1 MYKYIDVTYALSP
14 FLERSMG
21 VLSNTSDQIENT
33 TPKVQL
39 WIKKPQE
46 IMSPRSNNFGL
57 DNDTFDRVEK
67 TGKELL
73 ANWKFL
79 VEENEQAIKTTFNKL
94 QNMQPSE
101 LSENRTRQEIE
112 QHIDFYRADR
122 HVMKKCMNHL
132 QCSMKD
138 RLNYLRK
145 QKKFL
150 LDYQNTIENMFN
162 SIEKSKRSRIPDP
175 FPRFILDVKLNHYHM
190 FNEELLI
197 SSNERANK
205 HDRRVI
211 EPNTISI
218 GNINVYMGRTGR
230 ANVMTPIHENEFES
244 DKCLTG
250 TCFDPYCT
258 CCRSDSE
265 LSFENHELDIECK
278 MYEAVEDSK
287 RNENISRKEALT
299 NMLQKQAQKSKI
311 PIAVK
316 CPSQLAF
323 KKMKNMDT
331 SSATQLKLP
340 PLLPNKRIKHMN
352 ESSSTQLK
360 LPPLLPNKNMKYVEK
375 SSSAPLKSPPLL
387 RNKKIKSCWEPLKLP
402 PLLPDQK
409 QNCKEEKS
417 FTNRSVT
424 PRMLQPLKMLPQNM
438 KRSLII
444 NKVKDDKK
452 EKSKVMSMKLRP
464 KSAQQQTAES
474 SDSNEIVNVDSEI
487 ALDTISRNN
496 VPSERNYR
504 YSRLQKV
511 STKDCFIPKGPSD
524 RVSKIIYERYVALKK
539 QIGNVRKQTE
549 RETSDSYPESDQ
561 DHYKLDV
568 EIADKYVV
576 EDIFDKDY
584 DQLTTTIQS
593 EDSTVNDFQDTTK
606 QSLLSDCQVINI
618 DSKRGIKTRFLP
630 MPPKTPKPKTLNSRL
645 HQYNRK
651 KL

>member
-1 MYKYIDVTYALSP
+1 
-14 FLERSMG
+14 
-21 VLSNTSDQIENT
+21 
-33 TPKVQL
+33 
-39 WIKKPQE
+39 
-46 IMSPRSNNFGL
+46 MSPRSNNFGL
-57 DNDTFDRVEK
+57 DNDTFERVEK

-79 VEENEQAIKTTFNKL
+79 VEENEQAIETTFNKL
-94 QNMQPSE
+94 QNMQPSK

-112 QHIDFYRADR
+112 QHIDFYQADR

-132 QCSMKD
+132 KCSMKD

-150 LDYQNTIENMFN
+150 LDYQNTIQNMYY

-197 SSNERANK
+197 SSNERAKK
-205 HDRRVI
+205 HGRRVI

-287 RNENISRKEALT
+287 RNENISRQEALT
-299 NMLQKQAQKSKI
+299 KVLQKQTQKTKI
-311 PIAVK
+311 PIPVK
-316 CPSQLAF
+316 LPSQLAF
-323 KKMKNMDT
+323 KKMKNMYT
-331 SSATQLKLP
+331 SSTQSTQLKLP
-340 PLLPNKRIKHMN
+340 PLLPNKKVKHMN

-375 SSSAPLKSPPLL
+375 SSSAPLKSPPIL
-387 RNKKIKSCWEPLKLP
+387 RSKKIKTCWEPLKLP
-402 PLLPDQK
+402 PLLPGQK
-409 QNCKEEKS
+409 QNCKQEKS

-444 NKVKDDKK
+444 NKVKDDDKK
-452 EKSKVMSMKLRP
+452 EKSKVMSMKSRP
-464 KSAQQQTAES
+464 KSAQQQTAET
-474 SDSNEIVNVDSEI
+474 SDSNEIVNVGSEI
-487 ALDTISRNN
+487 ALDTIRGNN
-496 VPSERNYR
+496 VPRERNYR
-504 YSRLQKV
+504 YSRLQND

-524 RVSKIIYERYVALKK
+524 RVSKIIYERYLTLRK

-549 RETSDSYPESDQ
+549 VETSDSYPESDQ
-561 DHYKLDV
+561 YHSKLDI
-568 EIADKYVV
+568 EADAKYVV
-576 EDIFDKDY
+576 EDILDKEY
-584 DQLTTTIQS
+584 DQLTTTGQS
-593 EDSTVNDFQDTTK
+593 EGSAVNDFQDTTK
-606 QSLLSDCQVINI
+606 QSRLSDCQVINI
-618 DSKRGIKTRFLP
+618 DSKREIKTRFLP

-651 KL
+651 KI